1 MVRKAK
7 ETKRARRSDHDINTA
22 VEKVIN
28 REMSIREAAE
38 EVGMTKS
45 TLARAVMK
53 KRKADKEGETILT
66 YQMLME
72 YILTASKV
80 HQGMTKTAVRRF
92 AYEYAKHLEQKHPST
107 WDNIEKAGGR
117 SHKYFNLVIC
127 FSVNNCSAIRS
138 PKLRL
143 AKIL

>member
-1 MVRKAK
+1 MVCKAK
-7 ETKRARRSDHDINTA
+7 ETKRARRSDHDINVA

-66 YQMLME
+66 YQP
-72 YILTASKV
+72 KHN
-80 HQGMTKTAVRRF
+80 HQQG
-92 AYEYAKHLEQKHPST
+92 
-107 WDNIEKAGGR
+107 
-117 SHKYFNLVIC
+117 
-127 FSVNNCSAIRS
+127 
-138 PKLRL
+138 
-143 AKIL
+143 